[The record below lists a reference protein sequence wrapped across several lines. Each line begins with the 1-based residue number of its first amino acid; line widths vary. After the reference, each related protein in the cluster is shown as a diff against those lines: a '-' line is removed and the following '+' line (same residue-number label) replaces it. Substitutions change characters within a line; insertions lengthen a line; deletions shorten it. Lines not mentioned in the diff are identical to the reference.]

1 MIINSASNVIYNG
14 ETVQSMFYN
23 GRQVWPV
30 TKSSVSLTLKHATSP
45 TSSYSVLDVTADDPY
60 TKIKMY
66 ASVPSSVGEV
76 TLSSVPMN
84 SNLKITC
91 GRLNPLYSMFYTD
104 DDSAHFG
111 TSVRVRADRDITI
124 SAELQ
129 GGSARKFI
137 ASGIVYPLDYVPSV
151 TDAVRWRLPL
161 IVTYMSGCVWSAAR
175 TGLVEYTDVAGNTHS
190 SSVPCSWIYCPDGVT
205 QRLLASNYRFG
216 IKHSSQIEMT
226 PTSNTGYTASV
237 EPFLTIPEFASSQTS
252 TTAIMGGDWSVPDGS
267 AYPPILPSASSIDPY
282 WESNV
287 TSPTETRSACVYP
300 RHTVWHQET
309 SMRSFGLWRIS
320 GVWQ

>member
-45 TSSYSVLDVTADDPY
+45 TSNYSVLDVTADDPY

-66 ASVPSSVGEV
+66 ANVPSSVGEV

-84 SNLKITC
+84 SNLTITC

-111 TSVRVRADRDITI
+111 TSVRVRADRDRTI

-129 GGSARKFI
+129 GGSAKNFI

-161 IVTYMSGCVWSAAR
+161 IVTYMSGCVWSASR
-175 TGLVEYTDVAGNTHS
+175 TGLAEYTDMDGNVHS
-190 SSVPCSWIYCPDGVT
+190 SSVPCSWIYCPDGIT
-205 QRLLASNYRFG
+205 DRLYSSRYTFLIN
-216 IKHSSQIEMT
+216 HSSELSMS
-226 PTSNTGYTASV
+226 PSSNVGYTASV
-237 EPFLTIPEFASSQTS
+237 EPFLIL
-252 TTAIMGGDWSVPDGS
+252 
-267 AYPPILPSASSIDPY
+267 LPSSL
-282 WESNV
+282 V
-287 TSPTETRSACVYP
+287 RTVLLTSK
-300 RHTVWHQET
+300 
-309 SMRSFGLWRIS
+309 L
-320 GVWQ
+320 